1 MTTLVRLWEFPR
13 AFPPLRLLL
22 PPSLIPPLCV
32 MKNISIFDYYSDD
45 ENFISSRGI
54 PTERRKF
61 PQEKLDFSYQHAK
74 KERRKKKPKKQINNI
89 EKRTQKKK
97 EIIIIHAM

>member
-1 MTTLVRLWEFPR
+1 
-13 AFPPLRLLL
+13 
-22 PPSLIPPLCV
+22 

-54 PTERRKF
+54 PTQRERERKF

-74 KERRKKKPKKQINNI
+74 KREKKPKKQINNI
-89 EKRTQKKK
+89 EKRTHRAKEKKKKKRNKK